1 MMFKTAVAAALAA
14 WIGLTGAH
22 AQEWAANKPIR
33 FVVPQVTGG
42 GADAIGRAIAK
53 GISDQIGQPLVV
65 ENRPGANG
73 GVGVESLM
81 RAPAD
86 GYSLLLV
93 FTSLMALNPAVYA
106 KLPYDPL
113 KDFTPLAGMCEVPLV
128 MMASNAVNARD
139 AAELVKLER
148 SQPGKIDAA
157 SSGNGAFSHLLIEMM
172 NAKTGTRFTHIP
184 FKGEAPAVQHLMG
197 DHGPIIYIGTPALAI
212 AHQNSGRLK
221 LLAVTTQKRMP
232 QLPEVRTLAE
242 QGFTEFNESFWYG
255 VVVSSATPPNIATA
269 LQRHAQQAANQP
281 AVQEQLGR
289 HGCGPLPLSAADF
302 DKRIRSDHAKYTGI
316 ARAVGMKVD

>member
-1 MMFKTAVAAALAA
+1 MIRKAVICTAISALLACTAAVGQDWSA
-14 WIGLTGAH
+14 T
-22 AQEWAANKPIR
+22 KPVR
-33 FVVPQVTGG
+33 FVVPQVAGG

-53 GISDQIGQPLVV
+53 GLSDQIGQPLVV

-73 GVGVESLM
+73 AVGVESLM

-113 KDFTPLAGMCEVPLV
+113 KDFTALGGMCEVPLV
-128 MMASNAVNARD
+128 VMASNAVNARD
-139 AAELVKLER
+139 AVELVALER
-148 SQPGKIDAA
+148 ANPGKIDAA

-172 NAKTGTRFTHIP
+172 NARTGTRFTHIP

-197 DHGPIIYIGTPALAI
+197 DHGAIIYIGTPALAI
-212 AHQNSGRLK
+212 AHQNSGRLR
-221 LLAVTTQKRMP
+221 LLAVTTAKRMP

-242 QGFTEFNESFWYG
+242 QGFSDFNESFWYG
-255 VVVSSATPPNIATA
+255 VVVSSATPGPITAA
-269 LQRHAQQAANQP
+269 LQKHAREAANSP
-281 AVQEQLGR
+281 AVQEHLGR
-289 HGCGPLPLSAADF
+289 LGCGALPLDARDF
-302 DKRIRSDHAKYTGI
+302 DARIRADHAKYTGI
-316 ARAVGMKVD
+316 AKAVGMKVD

>member
-1 MMFKTAVAAALAA
+1 MFLRAMIVGALTSLIASSPA
-14 WIGLTGAH
+14 LS
-22 AQEWAANKPIR
+22 QEWSATKPIR
-33 FVVPQVTGG
+33 FVVPQVAGG

-53 GISDQIGQPLVV
+53 GLSDQLGQPVVV

-73 GVGVESLM
+73 AVGAESLT

-86 GYSLLLV
+86 GYSMLLV

-113 KDFTPLAGMCEVPLV
+113 KDFTPLAGMCEVPMV

-139 AAELVKLER
+139 AVELVALER
-148 SQPGKIDAA
+148 SNPGKVDAA

-172 NAKTGTRFTHIP
+172 NTRTGTRFTHIP

-197 DHGPIIYIGTPALAI
+197 DHGAIIYIGTPALAI

-221 LLAVTTQKRMP
+221 LLAVTTAKRMP
-232 QLPEVRTLAE
+232 QLPEVRTLRE
-242 QGFTEFNESFWYG
+242 QGFADFNESFWYG
-255 VVVSSATPPNIATA
+255 VVVSAATPPAIVSV
-269 LQRHAQQAANQP
+269 LQRNAREVSNNGS
-281 AVQEQLGR
+281 VQESLGKM
-289 HGCGPLPLSAADF
+289 GCSPLALSAVDF
-302 DKRIRSDHAKYTGI
+302 DSRIRSDHAKYTSI
-316 ARAVGMKVD
+316 ARTVGMKVD